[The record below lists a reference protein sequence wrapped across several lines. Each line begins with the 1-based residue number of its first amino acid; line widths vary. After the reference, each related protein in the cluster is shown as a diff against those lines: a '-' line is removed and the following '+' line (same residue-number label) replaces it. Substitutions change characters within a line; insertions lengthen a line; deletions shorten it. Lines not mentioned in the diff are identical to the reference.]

1 LEAVYLFNIAHRHAE
16 WATVRQATISGN
28 VANANTPGYAARDI
42 EPFASVLDKTRLTM
56 AQTAAGHLDLQ
67 GAEMR
72 SATASAAESWDV
84 HHSGNSV
91 SLDQE
96 LLKAAETNGAFS
108 LTTSTIKAF
117 HRMMMTSVRSSG

>member
-1 LEAVYLFNIAHRHAE
+1 MEAVYLFNIAHRHAE

-42 EPFASVLDKTRLTM
+42 EPFSSVLDKTRLTM
-56 AQTAAGHLDLQ
+56 AQTSPGHLDMQ

-72 SATASAAESWDV
+72 ARSATADTWDV

-91 SLDQE
+91 SVDQE
-96 LLKAAETNGAFS
+96 LLKSAETNGAFS

-117 HRMMMTSVRSSG
+117 HRMMMTSVRSGG